1 MSAQPGNLVP
11 PPPTT
16 TVNNN
21 GSNMKGN
28 VCRMYKVQ
36 YCTCKAA
43 SRARGP
49 RRVGSIMFSQ
59 RRERT
64 GFGNQAPFLP
74 SLTHSLTHSPP
85 LAEYEGRA
93 GQPALAW
100 HRAAWPWHVMAR
112 QCKARQSKARQLMSS
127 QDMARQGQGRAHTT
141 HTPHRPCRAVSHRV
155 RAQFPLAVTQPT
167 TGSKTASPCVP
178 CYLLPY
184 SSVAQGRIP
193 LAPWRSHSQG
203 SALRARPSVLLFPSC
218 SRPAGMTE
226 QDNPHRNHTGTAAQ
240 KQHSN
245 NNKRNKT
252 SR

>member
-74 SLTHSLTHSPP
+74 SLTHSLTQPP
-85 LAEYEGRA
+85 LPSTRA
-93 GQPALAW
+93 GLVSPHW
-100 HRAAWPWHVMAR
+100 HGNGRHGHGMSW
-112 QCKARQSKARQLMSS
+112 QGKARQGKAK
-127 QDMARQGQGRAHTT
+127 QGNSCQVKTWQGRAKGA

>member
-74 SLTHSLTHSPP
+74 SLTHSRNPP
-85 LAEYEGRA
+85 CRVRGPGWSARTG
-93 GQPALAW
+93 
-100 HRAAWPWHVMAR
+100 MATGGMAMA
-112 QCKARQSKARQLMSS
+112 CHGKARQGKARQGKARQLMSS
-127 QDMARQGQGRAHTT
+127 QDMARQGQGRT
-141 HTPHRPCRAVSHRV
+141 HTAPAMSGSVAPRPGTISSCSHATNNWLKNRQPMCSV
-155 RAQFPLAVTQPT
+155 LPATLFVCCTRPNPPCPLAF
-167 TGSKTASPCVP
+167 A
-178 CYLLPY
+178 
-184 SSVAQGRIP
+184 
-193 LAPWRSHSQG
+193 
-203 SALRARPSVLLFPSC
+203 
-218 SRPAGMTE
+218 
-226 QDNPHRNHTGTAAQ
+226 
-240 KQHSN
+240 
-245 NNKRNKT
+245 
-252 SR
+252 

>member
-43 SRARGP
+43 IRVPPGP
-49 RRVGSIMFSQ
+49 AGRQRRVQSASGENRIRESGS
-59 RRERT
+59 
-64 GFGNQAPFLP
+64 LP
-74 SLTHSLTHSPP
+74 SFTHSLTHSLTPP
-85 LAEYEGRA
+85 LPSTRA
-93 GQPALAW
+93 GLVSPHW
-100 HRAAWPWHVMAR
+100 HGTGRHGHGMSWQGNAR
-112 QCKARQSKARQLMSS
+112 QGKARQGNSCQVKTWQGKAKG
-127 QDMARQGQGRAHTT
+127 A

-245 NNKRNKT
+245 NNKRNKP

>member
-74 SLTHSLTHSPP
+74 SLTHSLTQPP
-85 LAEYEGRA
+85 LPSTRA
-93 GQPALAW
+93 GLVSPHW
-100 HRAAWPWHVMAR
+100 HGNGRHGHGMSWQGKAR
-112 QCKARQSKARQLMSS
+112 QGKARQSKATHVKSRHGK
-127 QDMARQGQGRAHTT
+127 AGPRAHT
-141 HTPHRPCRAVSHRV
+141 HRTGHVGQCR
-155 RAQFPLAVTQPT
+155 
-167 TGSKTASPCVP
+167 TASGHNFLLQSRNQQLAQKPPAHVFRAT
-178 CYLLPY
+178 CYLIRLLHKAESPLPPG
-184 SSVAQGRIP
+184 VRI
-193 LAPWRSHSQG
+193 AR
-203 SALRARPSVLLFPSC
+203 ALLCARALPSFSFRHAVV
-218 SRPAGMTE
+218 RPA
-226 QDNPHRNHTGTAAQ
+226 
-240 KQHSN
+240 
-245 NNKRNKT
+245 
-252 SR
+252 